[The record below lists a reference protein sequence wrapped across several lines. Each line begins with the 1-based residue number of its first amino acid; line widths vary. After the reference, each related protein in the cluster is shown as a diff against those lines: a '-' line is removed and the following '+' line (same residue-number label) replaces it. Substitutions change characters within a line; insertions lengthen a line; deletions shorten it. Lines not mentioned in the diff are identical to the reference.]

1 MKKLGMDFQIVLHQN
16 KLMILLFHNLK
27 KKVVINYILWKAET
41 EAGGAVF
48 QPHVPSRSTP
58 GQL

>member
-27 KKVVINYILWKAET
+27 KKVVINYIL
-41 EAGGAVF
+41 
-48 QPHVPSRSTP
+48 
-58 GQL
+58 